1 MVSADSENQNNQQLL
16 FLGRQW
22 IEKSLSEYRQDNQT
36 ISRLLRKRVLV
47 TEELFAAALLHIYL
61 GTFSLEEIAARASV
75 SQEELIF
82 QRTQVDF
89 MTLVDRLRVQ
99 FTKYFRDKLTANVF
113 APATY
118 AAIAAEYAAFDE
130 MTRNQIRVPLYI
142 EMNTLAK
149 SIAKKTEYNLPID
162 LSHLRSFQKLFSFF
176 VFEQKFLPA
185 LSKPAGQ
192 ELYQIAKEIVWQRL
206 EENFAVL
213 VNQLET
219 APEHYPIKQSHK
231 RLLGELFAH

>member
-1 MVSADSENQNNQQLL
+1 
-16 FLGRQW
+16 
-22 IEKSLSEYRQDNQT
+22 
-36 ISRLLRKRVLV
+36 
-47 TEELFAAALLHIYL
+47 
-61 GTFSLEEIAARASV
+61 
-75 SQEELIF
+75 
-82 QRTQVDF
+82 

-99 FTKYFRDKLTANVF
+99 FTKYFRDKLTANVYT
-113 APATY
+113 PAMY

-142 EMNTLAK
+142 EMKTLAK

-162 LSHLRSFQKLFSFF
+162 LSPLRSFQKLFSFF

-219 APEHYPIKQSHK
+219 VPENYSVKQSLK
-231 RLLGELFAH
+231 RLLIDLYAH